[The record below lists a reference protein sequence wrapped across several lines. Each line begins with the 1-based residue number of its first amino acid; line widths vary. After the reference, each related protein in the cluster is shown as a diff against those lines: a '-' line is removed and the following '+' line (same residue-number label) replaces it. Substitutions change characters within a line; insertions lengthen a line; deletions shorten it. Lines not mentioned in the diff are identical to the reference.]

1 MIKIITN
8 HLISLAI
15 ATSLAITVP
24 SGVRAENHTVE
35 PIGSG
40 ISYKMEFRAEG
51 SAWNKN
57 IREGR
62 VILDEMAANKGT
74 DDILNDFNWQN
85 LEQKSDYAAHWIK
98 EQDGVKFNEVLSDIE
113 ESSQTL
119 EDRANQIQA
128 LRDKI
133 SKELASET
141 ARWDKLMAEDD
152 KIVAYLEDALETK
165 LAGFFLSKIL
175 QAIGKKIGAS
185 LVVVGGKALG
195 PISTLLA
202 LVDFFEAYDEYAEM
216 KLMLDRMLERVEI
229 VAYLDV
235 LIKKYDGLI
244 SAHDQII
251 DELIKTYS
259 IYSKSE
265 CR

>member
-1 MIKIITN
+1 MDN
-8 HLISLAI
+8 S
-15 ATSLAITVP
+15 VC
-24 SGVRAENHTVE
+24 VDVE
-35 PIGSG
+35 AHFDLGH
-40 ISYKMEFRAEG
+40 A
-51 SAWNKN
+51 AWSWWNSV
-57 IREGR
+57 E
-62 VILDEMAANKGT
+62 
-74 DDILNDFNWQN
+74 
-85 LEQKSDYAAHWIK
+85 S
-98 EQDGVKFNEVLSDIE
+98 
-113 ESSQTL
+113 ESS
-119 EDRANQIQA
+119 EGFVIFC
-128 LRDKI
+128 
-133 SKELASET
+133 ELSFPLY
-141 ARWDKLMAEDD
+141 DVDID
-152 KIVAYLEDALETK
+152 C
-165 LAGFFLSKIL
+165 
-175 QAIGKKIGAS
+175 S

-202 LVDFFEAYDEYAEM
+202 LVDFFEAYDEYAGM